1 MKAIQIEGKIKV
13 YNPLPNS
20 WKGVMGNFSMLSDEE
35 IKAYGF
41 YDVVTPD
48 YNSKSQELS
57 DIFWDAGNEVFTYT
71 VNEKEW
77 SQTLDELKQLKIT
90 SLKVN
95 IQHKL
100 NETDWYVTRKS
111 ERDIDI
117 PSDIP
122 TERNNLFSKCETKET
137 EINNLTTKKAVIEYD
152 TFIES

>member
-95 IQHKL
+95 IQNKL

-117 PSDIP
+117 PSDIT

-152 TFIES
+152 TFI

>member
-20 WKGVMGNFSMLSDEE
+20 WKGGMGNFSMLSDEE

-117 PSDIP
+117 PSDIT

-152 TFIES
+152 TFI

>member
-20 WKGVMGNFSMLSDEE
+20 WKGVMGNFSKLSDEE

-41 YDVVTPD
+41 YDIVTPD

-77 SQTLDELKQLKIT
+77 SQTLDELKQRGIT

-117 PSDIP
+117 PSDIT

-152 TFIES
+152 TFI

>member
-1 MKAIQIEGKIKV
+1 MKAIQIDGKIKV

-117 PSDIP
+117 PSDIT

>member
-20 WKGVMGNFSMLSDEE
+20 WKGVMGNFSKLSDEE
-35 IKAYGF
+35 IKTYGF

-71 VNEKEW
+71 INEKEW
-77 SQTLDELKQLKIT
+77 SQTLDELKQRGIT

-117 PSDIP
+117 PSDIT

-152 TFIES
+152 TFI

>member
-41 YDVVTPD
+41 YDVITPD

-117 PSDIP
+117 PSDIT

-152 TFIES
+152 TFI

>member
-1 MKAIQIEGKIKV
+1 MKAIQIEGIIKL

-77 SQTLDELKQLKIT
+77 SQTLDELKQRGIT

-117 PSDIP
+117 PSDIT

-152 TFIES
+152 TFI

>member
-117 PSDIP
+117 PSDIT

>member
-20 WKGVMGNFSMLSDEE
+20 WKGVMGNFSKLSDEE
-35 IKAYGF
+35 IKTYGF

-77 SQTLDELKQLKIT
+77 SQTLDELKQRGIT

-117 PSDIP
+117 PSDIT

-152 TFIES
+152 TFI

>member
-1 MKAIQIEGKIKV
+1 MKAIQIDGKIKV

-41 YDVVTPD
+41 YDVITPD

-117 PSDIP
+117 PSDIT

-152 TFIES
+152 TFI

>member
-117 PSDIP
+117 PSDIT

-152 TFIES
+152 TFI

>member
-1 MKAIQIEGKIKV
+1 MKAIQIDGKIKV

-117 PSDIP
+117 PSDIT

-152 TFIES
+152 TFI